1 MKKLGLLVVTMALVI
16 GVGAPSARAALP
28 DPSFGTAG
36 TAAFAIA
43 GDVAVADT
51 ALLPDGR
58 LVAVGYT
65 SGLNPWGAIVAADG
79 STLTDLTGFASPLT
93 RLRAVATGNNRIYAV
108 GDIEIGL
115 GLSTL
120 VAVFDASG
128 SFVES
133 HVFVLHEFTVPTSA
147 AVDSAGRLFVAGT
160 GRGDDDGGEHAWV
173 VRLDSSGVIDA
184 GFPTLYLEPP
194 DPYTDPIAYVGSSDG
209 QAVAVVTGADDP
221 ASGSSIGFHL
231 VTETGSVFMADFSS
245 ARPIAAA
252 DIDSSTGKTVFGSLT
267 PGASLTDVN
276 YLVHTIDVTGVP
288 VITASGSWIDVA
300 GTIEV
305 GRARSGELLGAGEG
319 DVNTFVELV
328 QTVTAFGGR
337 SDSELVDVA
346 TSPLDGG
353 VFVTSV
359 DVPSGDLAI
368 TKYAGDDSGRFVDDD
383 GSVHES
389 DIERLDELGITRG
402 CNPPI
407 NDSFCPAQNVSR
419 DQMAAFLNR
428 ALGLPA
434 ASMDFFVDDA
444 GSVFEADINAI
455 AEAGIT
461 LGCNPPTNDR
471 YCPTSNVTRGQ
482 MAAFLKRAFGL
493 PAAAMDFFVDDAGS
507 VFEADINAIAE
518 AGITLG
524 CNPPTNDRYCPTSN
538 VTRAQM
544 ASFIVR
550 AVDP

>member
-1 MKKLGLLVVTMALVI
+1 M
-16 GVGAPSARAALP
+16 
-28 DPSFGTAG
+28 
-36 TAAFAIA
+36 
-43 GDVAVADT
+43 
-51 ALLPDGR
+51 
-58 LVAVGYT
+58 
-65 SGLNPWGAIVAADG
+65 
-79 STLTDLTGFASPLT
+79 
-93 RLRAVATGNNRIYAV
+93 
-108 GDIEIGL
+108 
-115 GLSTL
+115 
-120 VAVFDASG
+120 
-128 SFVES
+128 
-133 HVFVLHEFTVPTSA
+133 
-147 AVDSAGRLFVAGT
+147 
-160 GRGDDDGGEHAWV
+160 
-173 VRLDSSGVIDA
+173 
-184 GFPTLYLEPP
+184 
-194 DPYTDPIAYVGSSDG
+194 
-209 QAVAVVTGADDP
+209 
-221 ASGSSIGFHL
+221 
-231 VTETGSVFMADFSS
+231 
-245 ARPIAAA
+245 
-252 DIDSSTGKTVFGSLT
+252 
-267 PGASLTDVN
+267 
-276 YLVHTIDVTGVP
+276 
-288 VITASGSWIDVA
+288 ITASGSWIDVA

-471 YCPTSNVTRGQ
+471 YCPTSNVTR
-482 MAAFLKRAFGL
+482 
-493 PAAAMDFFVDDAGS
+493 
-507 VFEADINAIAE
+507 
-518 AGITLG
+518 
-524 CNPPTNDRYCPTSN
+524 
-538 VTRAQM
+538 AQM